1 MSTPM
6 YMIGNAHLDPVWLW
20 LWREG
25 YHEVLATFRSALDRL
40 NETPDFVFTCACAC
54 YYEWVEENDPL
65 MFEEIR
71 QRVAEGRWGIVGG
84 MWIQPDMNLP
94 SGESILRQ
102 TLFAQ
107 RFFHQKFGKIATVGY
122 NVDTFG
128 HNAMTPQ
135 LLRLSGMSSYVWMRP
150 SVIENGNIPEGPM
163 IWEGTDGSRVTAL
176 YLIHI

>member
-1 MSTPM
+1 
-6 YMIGNAHLDPVWLW
+6 
-20 LWREG
+20 
-25 YHEVLATFRSALDRL
+25 
-40 NETPDFVFTCACAC
+40 
-54 YYEWVEENDPL
+54 

-135 LLRLSGMSSYVWMRP
+135 LLQLSGMSSYVWMRP

-163 IWEGTDGSRVTAL
+163 IWEGTDGSRVTAYRIYGEYTTAHHMPEKIENVRSL
-176 YLIHI
+176 EERIHKPVMCFYGVGNHGGGPV